1 MRSPSYSIR
10 KVSAGILR
18 VAKTPRP
25 WTGEFLTMIAGLA
38 EDGVAVFLLGDV
50 MFNSVK
56 NEKYEERFKFNSHL
70 QEAFHLPGAL
80 LSLKATARTI
90 AAPVFIYN

>member
-1 MRSPSYSIR
+1 
-10 KVSAGILR
+10 
-18 VAKTPRP
+18 
-25 WTGEFLTMIAGLA
+25 MIAGLA

-56 NEKYEERFKFNSHL
+56 NERCEERFKFNSHL

-80 LSLKATARTI
+80 LSLKASARTI
-90 AAPVFIYN
+90 ASPVFICNYSKRLLRGDYIGATASAMQS